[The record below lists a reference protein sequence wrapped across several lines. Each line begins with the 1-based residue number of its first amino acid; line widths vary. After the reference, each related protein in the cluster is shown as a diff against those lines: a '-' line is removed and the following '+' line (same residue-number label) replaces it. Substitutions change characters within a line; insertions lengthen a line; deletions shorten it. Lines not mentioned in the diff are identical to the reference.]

1 MFLKRHPHLNVRKSE
16 DARIQIKSH
25 FQLLEQ
31 TFWENLSNKLRNIFN
46 MDETGLRLNNEL
58 KIDLEICIF
67 RLGQFDLLHKMLFL
81 FFSKSVITFYFSVCN
96 IINSNVLTYTYIYI
110 YIEYRLY
117 IQDVI
122 IHLKG
127 KNRPSLPCLFNQ
139 NSVFK
144 LSRVRINRICFV
156 N

>member
-1 MFLKRHPHLNVRKSE
+1 
-16 DARIQIKSH
+16 
-25 FQLLEQ
+25 
-31 TFWENLSNKLRNIFN
+31 

-110 YIEYRLY
+110 YILNTDY
-117 IQDVI
+117 I
-122 IHLKG
+122 
-127 KNRPSLPCLFNQ
+127 
-139 NSVFK
+139 FK
-144 LSRVRINRICFV
+144 M
-156 N
+156 